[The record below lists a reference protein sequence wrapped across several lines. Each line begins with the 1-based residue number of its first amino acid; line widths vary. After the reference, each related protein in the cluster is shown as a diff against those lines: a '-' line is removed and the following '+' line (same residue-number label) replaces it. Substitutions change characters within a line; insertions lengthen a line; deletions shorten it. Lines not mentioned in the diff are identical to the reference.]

1 MYVRHTGVVTEVLKK
16 QGDNWCITVKASH
29 FLLDRYID
37 FKKQPVI
44 RGAKVEEGMKVYR
57 GDRIR

>member
-16 QGDNWCITVKASH
+16 QGNNWCITVKANQ

>member
-16 QGDNWCITVKASH
+16 QGDNWCITVKANH

-44 RGAKVEEGMKVYR
+44 RGVKVEEGMKVYR

>member
-16 QGDNWCITVKASH
+16 QGDNWCITVEANH